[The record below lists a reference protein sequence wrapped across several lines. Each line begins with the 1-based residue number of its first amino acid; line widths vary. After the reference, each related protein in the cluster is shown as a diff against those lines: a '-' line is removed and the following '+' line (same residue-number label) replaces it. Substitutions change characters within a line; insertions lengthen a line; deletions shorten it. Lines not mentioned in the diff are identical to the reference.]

1 MVKSNFR
8 NLIVKK
14 DVLALL
20 NDFAQAIDCQFTI
33 ENTEGEILFGQAG
46 GTCAIA
52 HPIEF
57 AGEVIGWVR
66 GSQQASG
73 VASFLTYALKQE
85 SEKKNLAHELLE
97 RYQEIDLL
105 HDISIQVTASLNL
118 RPVSRLLIQEAAQL
132 IPSTGGA
139 ILLLNQKTNVFEIL
153 AEIGSSSY
161 LQQPIKLG
169 EGIIGNIVQMG
180 RGEIVNNIVAYPR
193 YLGEKKQFN
202 SLICVPLNVEERV
215 VGAIVI
221 GSETAVNYTSRDL
234 KLLSI
239 LAMQAGVAIEKAL
252 LYEQSCEAAKI
263 AQIQAQQLQTTLH
276 ELQQTQAQLIQ
287 SEKMSSLGQLVAGI
301 AHEINNPVNF
311 ISGNINHAQQY
322 VDDLLRLVHIYQDNC
337 DYLPE
342 IQELSEE
349 IDLDFVSEDLPKLI
363 SSMSLGIKRV
373 REIVLSLRNFSRTEQ
388 SQMTPADIHE
398 GIDSTLLILDNR
410 LKTSCSNLGIEVIK
424 NYDVIPLVECYPSQ
438 LNQVFM
444 NILANAID
452 ALDGQEKEGIITIS
466 TSLENGKSFTHS
478 PYIVVR
484 IQDNGSGMTQDVRDR
499 LFEPFFTTKPIG
511 KGTGLGMPICRKIIE
526 KHNGQIECFSEPGQ
540 GTIFCIHIP
549 ISARKNVEVP
559 KNMLSKGSF
568 TFQPPINTVGA
579 PIPTTVVNGTPVTV
593 FTPAT

>member
-1 MVKSNFR
+1 MIKSNLSS
-8 NLIVKK
+8 LIVKK

-20 NDFAQAIDCQFTI
+20 NDFAKATDSQFTI
-33 ENTEGEILFGQAG
+33 EDIEGQILFGTAVDIS
-46 GTCAIA
+46 AIA
-52 HPIEF
+52 YPIEF
-57 AGEVIGWVR
+57 SGELIGWVH
-66 GSQQASG
+66 GSQQAAG
-73 VASFLTYALKQE
+73 VASLLVYALKQE

-118 RPVSRLLIQEAAQL
+118 RQVSRLLIQEAGQL

-139 ILLLNQKTNVFEIL
+139 ILLLNKKTNIFETL
-153 AEIGSSSY
+153 AEIGANSY
-161 LQQPIKLG
+161 LQHPIKLG
-169 EGIIGNIVQMG
+169 EGIIGDIVQMG
-180 RGEIVNNIVAYPR
+180 RGEIINNIVSYPR
-193 YLGEKKQFN
+193 FIGEQKQFN

-215 VGAIVI
+215 VGAIII
-221 GSETAVNYTSRDL
+221 GSETAINYTNRDL

-311 ISGNINHAQQY
+311 ISGNISHAQQY

-337 DYLPE
+337 EYIPE
-342 IQELSEE
+342 IHDLTEE
-349 IDLDFVSEDLPKLI
+349 IDLDFLSKDLPKLI
-363 SSMSLGIKRV
+363 GSMSLGIKRV
-373 REIVLSLRNFSRTEQ
+373 REIVVSLRNFSRTEQ
-388 SQMTPADIHE
+388 AQMTVADIHE
-398 GIDSTLLILDNR
+398 GIDSTLLILNNR
-410 LKTSCSNLGIEVIK
+410 LKTSCGKLGIEVIK
-424 NYDVIPLVECYPSQ
+424 NYDVLPLVECYPSQ

-444 NILANAID
+444 NIIANAID

-466 TSLENGKSFTHS
+466 TSLENGKILTNS
-478 PYIVVR
+478 PYIVVW
-484 IQDNGSGMTQDVRDR
+484 IQDNGSGMSQDVRDR

-526 KHNGQIECFSEPGQ
+526 KHNGKIECFSEPGQ
-540 GTIFCIHIP
+540 GTTFCIQIP
-549 ISARKNVEVP
+549 ITARKNADLP
-559 KNMLSKGSF
+559 KKMLNKGSF

>member
-20 NDFAQAIDCQFTI
+20 NDFAKAIDCQFTI

-46 GTCAIA
+46 DNGAIA

-57 AGEVIGWVR
+57 AGELIGWVH
-66 GSQQASG
+66 GSQQAAG
-73 VASFLTYALKQE
+73 VVLLLLYALKQE

-139 ILLLNQKTNVFEIL
+139 ILLLNQKTNFFEIL

-388 SQMTPADIHE
+388 SQMTAADIHE

-410 LKTSCSNLGIEVIK
+410 LKTSRSNFGIEVIK

-452 ALDGQEKEGIITIS
+452 ALDGQEKEGVITIS
-466 TSLENGKSFTHS
+466 TSLENGKSFAHS

-540 GTIFCIHIP
+540 GTVFCIHIP
-549 ISARKNVEVP
+549 ISARKNVELP

>member
-1 MVKSNFR
+1 MIKSNLSS
-8 NLIVKK
+8 LIVKK

-20 NDFAQAIDCQFTI
+20 HDFAKAIDIQFRI
-33 ENTEGEILFGQAG
+33 EDIEGQILFGTAVDIS
-46 GTCAIA
+46 AIA

-57 AGEVIGWVR
+57 AGELIGWVR
-66 GSQQASG
+66 GSQQAAG
-73 VASFLTYALKQE
+73 VASLLVYALKQE

-118 RPVSRLLIQEAAQL
+118 KQVSRLLIQEAGQL

-139 ILLLNQKTNVFEIL
+139 ILLLNKKTNIFETL
-153 AEIGSSSY
+153 AEIGGNSY
-161 LQQPIKLG
+161 LQHPIKLG

-180 RGEIVNNIVAYPR
+180 RGEIVNNIVSYPR
-193 YLGEKKQFN
+193 FIGENKQFN

-215 VGAIVI
+215 VGVIVI
-221 GSETAVNYTSRDL
+221 GNETSINYTNRDL

-311 ISGNINHAQQY
+311 ISGNISHAQQY

-342 IQELSEE
+342 IQDLTEE
-349 IDLDFVSEDLPKLI
+349 IDLDFLSKDLPKLI
-363 SSMSLGIKRV
+363 GSMSLGIKRV
-373 REIVLSLRNFSRTEQ
+373 REIVVSLRNFSRTEQ
-388 SQMTPADIHE
+388 AQMTVADIHE
-398 GIDSTLLILDNR
+398 GIDSTLLILNNR
-410 LKTSCSNLGIEVIK
+410 LKTSCGKLGIEVIK
-424 NYDVIPLVECYPSQ
+424 NYDILPLVECYPSQ

-444 NILANAID
+444 NIIANAID
-452 ALDGQEKEGIITIS
+452 ALDGQEKEGVITIS
-466 TSLENGKSFTHS
+466 TSLENGKTLTNS

-484 IQDNGSGMTQDVRDR
+484 IQDNGSGMSQDVRDR

-526 KHNGQIECFSEPGQ
+526 KHNGTIECFSEPGQ
-540 GTIFCIHIP
+540 GTTFCIQIP
-549 ISARKNVEVP
+549 IASRKNADLS
-559 KNMLSKGSF
+559 KNMLSKGAF

-579 PIPTTVVNGTPVTV
+579 PTPTTVVNGTPVTV

>member
-1 MVKSNFR
+1 MIKSNFSS
-8 NLIVKK
+8 LIVKK

-20 NDFAQAIDCQFTI
+20 NDFAKAIDSQFRI
-33 ENTEGEILFGQAG
+33 EDIEGQIFFGTAVDIS
-46 GTCAIA
+46 AIA

-57 AGEVIGWVR
+57 TGELIGWVR

-73 VASFLTYALKQE
+73 VASFLVYALKQE

-118 RPVSRLLIQEAAQL
+118 RQVSRLLIQEAGQL

-139 ILLLNQKTNVFEIL
+139 ILLLNKKTNIFETL
-153 AEIGSSSY
+153 AEIGANSY
-161 LQQPIKLG
+161 LQHPIKLG
-169 EGIIGNIVQMG
+169 EGIIGDVVQMG
-180 RGEIVNNIVAYPR
+180 RGEIINNIVSYPR
-193 YLGEKKQFN
+193 FIGEPKQFN
-202 SLICVPLNVEERV
+202 SFICVPLNVEERV
-215 VGAIVI
+215 VGAIII
-221 GSETAVNYTSRDL
+221 GSETAVNYTNRDL

-311 ISGNINHAQQY
+311 ISGNISHAQQY

-337 DYLPE
+337 DYLPQ
-342 IQELSEE
+342 IQDLTEE
-349 IDLDFVSEDLPKLI
+349 IDLDFLSEDLPKLI
-363 SSMSLGIKRV
+363 GSMSLGIKRV
-373 REIVLSLRNFSRTEQ
+373 REIVVSLRNFSRTEQ
-388 SQMTPADIHE
+388 AQMTVADIHE
-398 GIDSTLLILDNR
+398 GIDSTLLILNNR
-410 LKTSCSNLGIEVIK
+410 LKTSCGKLGIEIVK
-424 NYDVIPLVECYPSQ
+424 DYDVLPLVECYPSQ

-444 NILANAID
+444 NIIANAID
-452 ALDGQEKEGIITIS
+452 ALEGQEKEGIITIS
-466 TSLENGKSFTHS
+466 TSLENGKTWTNY
-478 PYIVVR
+478 PCIVVR
-484 IQDNGSGMTQDVRDR
+484 IQDNGSGMSQDVRDR

-526 KHNGQIECFSEPGQ
+526 KHNGTIECFSEPGQ
-540 GTIFCIHIP
+540 GTTFCIQIP
-549 ISARKNVEVP
+549 ITARKNADLP
-559 KNMLSKGSF
+559 KKMLSKGSF

-593 FTPAT
+593 LTPAT

>member
-1 MVKSNFR
+1 MIKSNLSS
-8 NLIVKK
+8 LIVKK

-20 NDFAQAIDCQFTI
+20 NDFAKATDSQFTI
-33 ENTEGEILFGQAG
+33 EDIEGQILFGTAVDIS
-46 GTCAIA
+46 AIA
-52 HPIEF
+52 YPIEF
-57 AGEVIGWVR
+57 SGELIGRVHS
-66 GSQQASG
+66 SQQAAG
-73 VASFLTYALKQE
+73 VVAILIYALKQE

-118 RPVSRLLIQEAAQL
+118 RQVSRLLIQEAGQL

-139 ILLLNQKTNVFEIL
+139 ILLLNKKTNIFETL
-153 AEIGSSSY
+153 AEIGANSY
-161 LQQPIKLG
+161 LQHPIKLG
-169 EGIIGNIVQMG
+169 EGIIGDIVQMG
-180 RGEIVNNIVAYPR
+180 RGEIINNIVSYPR
-193 YLGEKKQFN
+193 FIGEQKQFN

-215 VGAIVI
+215 VGAIII
-221 GSETAVNYTSRDL
+221 GSETAINYTNRDL

-311 ISGNINHAQQY
+311 ISGNISHAQQY

-337 DYLPE
+337 EYIPE
-342 IQELSEE
+342 IHDLTEE
-349 IDLDFVSEDLPKLI
+349 IDLDFLSKDLPKLI
-363 SSMSLGIKRV
+363 GSMSLGIKRV
-373 REIVLSLRNFSRTEQ
+373 REIVVSLRNFSRTEQ
-388 SQMTPADIHE
+388 AQMTVADIHE
-398 GIDSTLLILDNR
+398 GIDSTLLILNNR
-410 LKTSCSNLGIEVIK
+410 LKTSCGKLGIEVIK
-424 NYDVIPLVECYPSQ
+424 NYDVLPLVECYPSQ

-444 NILANAID
+444 NIIANAID

-466 TSLENGKSFTHS
+466 TSLENGKILTNS

-484 IQDNGSGMTQDVRDR
+484 IQDNGSGMSQDVRDR

-526 KHNGQIECFSEPGQ
+526 KHNGKIECFSEPGQ
-540 GTIFCIHIP
+540 GTTFCIQIP
-549 ISARKNVEVP
+549 ITARKNADLP
-559 KNMLSKGSF
+559 KKMLNKGSF

>member
-1 MVKSNFR
+1 MVKSNFS

-20 NDFAQAIDCQFTI
+20 NDFAKAINYQFTV

-46 GTCAIA
+46 ENYAIA

-66 GSQQASG
+66 GSQQAVG
-73 VASFLTYALKQE
+73 VVSILIYALKQE

-118 RPVSRLLIQEAAQL
+118 RQVSRLLIQEASQL

-139 ILLLNQKTNVFEIL
+139 ILLLNQKTNFFEIL

-180 RGEIVNNIVAYPR
+180 RGEIVNNLVAYPR
-193 YLGEKKQFN
+193 YLGENKQFN

-221 GSETAVNYTSRDL
+221 GSETAVNYTNRDL

-311 ISGNINHAQQY
+311 ISGNISHAQQY

-337 DYLPE
+337 DYIPAV
-342 IQELSEE
+342 QELSEE
-349 IDLDFVSEDLPKLI
+349 IDLDFVAEDLPKLI
-363 SSMSLGIKRV
+363 SSMNLGIKRV

-388 SQMTPADIHE
+388 SQMTAADIHE
-398 GIDSTLLILDNR
+398 GIDSTLLILNNR
-410 LKTSCSNLGIEVIK
+410 LKTGCSKFGIEVIK

-466 TSLENGKSFTHS
+466 TSLENGKILTNS

-484 IQDNGSGMTQDVRDR
+484 IQDNGSGMTEEVRDR

-526 KHNGQIECFSEPGQ
+526 KHNGKIECFSESGQ
-540 GTIFCIHIP
+540 GTVFCIHIP
-549 ISARKNVEVP
+549 ITARKNVEVP

-593 FTPAT
+593 FTPVT